1 VVYKGKSLEK
11 TLYIS
16 FCIDYIGDKKMKVV
30 QVGNSRY
37 YISSRDDE
45 VSLVHQLIKQGYS
58 IQQIAQFLG
67 ISEKKVKKYM
77 SDCW

>member
-1 VVYKGKSLEK
+1 
-11 TLYIS
+11 
-16 FCIDYIGDKKMKVV
+16 MKVV
-30 QVGNSRY
+30 SVNGSRY

-67 ISEKKVKKYM
+67 ISEKKARKYLQ
-77 SDCW
+77 DCW